1 MCGDSIDVDG
11 VAEVIS
17 REFMMMIYENFDGFV
32 RHFVFKIY
40 FWIVLYCAK

>member
-32 RHFVFKIY
+32 RHLFLRFI
-40 FWIVLYCAK
+40 FGLCCIV